1 MGSLGP
7 QHWVGHIE
15 NIQIHVVTGPQ
26 LGISQYPNSR
36 VIPCQTT
43 EKKHDVPKMASNFLD
58 HLHTPNK
65 EGQSIVLAI
74 FVIFGHIL
82 DQITVFTLMELC
94 AYIS

>member
-1 MGSLGP
+1 MLKYKITLE
-7 QHWVGHIE
+7 VGD
-15 NIQIHVVTGPQ
+15 T
-26 LGISQYPNSR
+26 R

>member
-1 MGSLGP
+1 MGVFKEKNVIVLNDLLG
-7 QHWVGHIE
+7 HF
-15 NIQIHVVTGPQ
+15 
-26 LGISQYPNSR
+26 R